1 MTSDQQVSLLGKVA
15 AYTEILIKDPNSTIF
30 VSLAEIYRKMGLF
43 DDATQILSNG
53 LEKHP
58 DLAAAHVVLARILC
72 QKGDYDQSCTS
83 FEAALKNDPESLAAL
98 VGYARVKILL
108 EHYDK
113 AREVLLVARQLSP
126 ADPVI
131 NKLILSLPVPSSA
144 PEEDD
149 DEAVDTENV
158 EIAPV
163 PLISATI
170 AELHLK
176 QGMRDEALAMYRDLS
191 EQDPDNLEIRRKIR
205 EIEKSF
211 EGHDVESSETNKEN
225 DSLKEDC
232 SEEYVEESNS
242 GQSLDHSEDL
252 ASVTCNEKNE
262 QFVLSE
268 LNRLLSNIV
277 KRREHV

>member
-1 MTSDQQVSLLGKVA
+1 M
-15 AYTEILIKDPNSTIF
+15 ITINPA
-30 VSLAEIYRKMGLF
+30 LHLR
-43 DDATQILSNG
+43 
-53 LEKHP
+53 H
-58 DLAAAHVVLARILC
+58 
-72 QKGDYDQSCTS
+72 
-83 FEAALKNDPESLAAL
+83 ALKNDPESLAAL

-113 AREVLLVARQLSP
+113 AREVLLAARQLSP

-149 DEAVDTENV
+149 DEADRTENV

-211 EGHDVESSETNKEN
+211 EGYDVESSGTNEEN

-242 GQSLDHSEDL
+242 GQNLDHSEDL